1 MYWPRAV
8 PLDREAI
15 PACKADSAACNAM
28 MAESWVVSLPV
39 EPLMMDCAADAS
51 AAWVAAK
58 VAAAVAAAVLEALGI
73 VDIEMLRTSVLLL
86 SLNDKRL

>member
-1 MYWPRAV
+1 
-8 PLDREAI
+8 
-15 PACKADSAACNAM
+15 
-28 MAESWVVSLPV
+28 V